1 VRYPLGQQ
9 RHQVVGILAV
19 TELPG
24 SAFSEGVGADPGA
37 FPEEETVA
45 VDPHENELKVEID
58 TDTYAAW
65 REVRAAIKEAQA
77 VEEELRAKIEKQM
90 GNATAAT
97 VGGVTVIT
105 YRPRRGW
112 NTKGLLRDHADL
124 CEHYM
129 TTSVDTRLDVYQFAA
144 HHPDIAALYQ
154 TRDFR
159 EAGE

>member
-1 VRYPLGQQ
+1 VAR
-9 RHQVVGILAV
+9 
-19 TELPG
+19 
-24 SAFSEGVGADPGA
+24 DPGLVS
-37 FPEEETVA
+37 EEKPVA
-45 VDPHENELKVEID
+45 VDPHENEVKVEID

-65 REVRAAIKEAQA
+65 MEVRAAIKEAEA
-77 VEEELRAKIEKQM
+77 VETELRAQIEKQM

-97 VGGVTVIT
+97 VGGVKVIT
-105 YRPRRGW
+105 YRPRKGW

-144 HHPDIAALYQ
+144 HHPDIAAMYQ

>member
-1 VRYPLGQQ
+1 M
-9 RHQVVGILAV
+9 
-19 TELPG
+19 
-24 SAFSEGVGADPGA
+24 
-37 FPEEETVA
+37 A
-45 VDPHENELKVEID
+45 VDPHANEPKVEID
-58 TDTYAAW
+58 TDIYGQW
-65 REVRAAIKEAQA
+65 MEVRAAIKEAQA
-77 VEEELRAKIEKQM
+77 VEAELRAQIEKQM

-105 YRPRRGW
+105 YRPRKGW

-144 HHPDIAALYQ
+144 HHPDIAAMYQ